1 MGGKGTEL
9 AGSLREGK
17 VLRMKNEDST
27 QPPRRSVLSAMII
40 KRDDNSSFVI

>member
-27 QPPRRSVLSAMII
+27 QPRRRSVLSVMII
-40 KRDDNSSFVI
+40 KRNSSFVI